1 MATKKTYKVVG
12 FSKNESGNTI
22 VRFTN
27 KLQECIRVLK
37 AHAIEKMQFFPLPQ
51 PMTKIE
57 VARWLNSEYE
67 LAFDK
72 RIAIAQVISTQQA
85 SL

>member
-1 MATKKTYKVVG
+1 MATNKTYKVVG
-12 FSKNESGNTI
+12 FSKYESGNTI

-27 KLQECIRVLK
+27 KLLERIRVLK
-37 AHAIEKMQFFPLPQ
+37 AHAIEQMQFFPLLQ
-51 PMTKIE
+51 PMAKIE
-57 VARWLNSEYE
+57 AARWLNSEYE